1 MFNTLAGTIVAGR
14 GAEMNGSG
22 LISVSN
28 LRMLQLWN
36 NLQAR
41 SSSWLPLSVL
51 WQTTESGS
59 LLSLRIMENLSV
71 APSTDPIVE
80 IQASLT
86 DYPLLLETYTTH
98 SWLLCTSLTFAWK
111 GVSTMHPSSLRL
123 QNRDLAFDELWM
135 KEETV

>member
-1 MFNTLAGTIVAGR
+1 MFNTLASTIVAGR

-22 LISVSN
+22 VISVSN
-28 LRMLQLWN
+28 LRILQLWN

-51 WQTTESGS
+51 WETTESGS
-59 LLSLRIMENLSV
+59 QLSLSIMENLSV
-71 APSTDPIVE
+71 SPSTDPIAV

-86 DYPLLLETYTTH
+86 EYPLLLATYTTD

-111 GVSTMHPSSLRL
+111 GISAMHPASLRL
-123 QNRDLAFDELWM
+123 QNRDSASDELWL
-135 KEETV
+135 KEE